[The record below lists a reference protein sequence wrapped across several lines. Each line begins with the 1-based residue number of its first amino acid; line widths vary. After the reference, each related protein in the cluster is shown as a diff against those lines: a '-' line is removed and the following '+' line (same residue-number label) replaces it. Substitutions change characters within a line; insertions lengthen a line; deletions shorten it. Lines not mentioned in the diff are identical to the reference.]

1 MIQRVYLPRLGSIVT
16 KDKITFFEYL
26 HLNVNVY
33 LMQYA
38 ILVKLPT
45 WIQYPA
51 VPKQSQILRPLN
63 TLCFPSILP
72 LFNAKTEL
80 LIVKM
85 VTPEHSQIGSAV
97 NKAIDNALRRMGLD
111 LAINHYH
118 AVDIDVNG
126 RMKQS
131 DMAWGPTR
139 TPRGRHKRPTVVLEV
154 AVSETKS
161 KLHRDM
167 DLWLDPGRG
176 NANVA
181 IGIKANRK
189 RPMIS
194 IEKWVWDDVNGRAL
208 QSQYIEVSE
217 NELDEVKLS
226 GGPFIIPFHHLFL
239 RDPEL
244 PRRDGICNSINL
256 VHLSRSFLLLS

>member
-1 MIQRVYLPRLGSIVT
+1 
-16 KDKITFFEYL
+16 
-26 HLNVNVY
+26 
-33 LMQYA
+33 
-38 ILVKLPT
+38 
-45 WIQYPA
+45 
-51 VPKQSQILRPLN
+51 
-63 TLCFPSILP
+63 
-72 LFNAKTEL
+72 
-80 LIVKM
+80 M

-118 AVDIDVNG
+118 AADIDVNG
-126 RMKQS
+126 RMKQP

-194 IEKWVWDDVNGRAL
+194 IEKWVWDDVKA
-208 QSQYIEVSE
+208 E
-217 NELDEVKLS
+217 
-226 GGPFIIPFHHLFL
+226 PFNH
-239 RDPEL
+239 
-244 PRRDGICNSINL
+244 SILKFQKTSSTKSNCL
-256 VHLSRSFLLLS
+256 VVHLSSPLITFSYEILNCREGMGYAIPLI